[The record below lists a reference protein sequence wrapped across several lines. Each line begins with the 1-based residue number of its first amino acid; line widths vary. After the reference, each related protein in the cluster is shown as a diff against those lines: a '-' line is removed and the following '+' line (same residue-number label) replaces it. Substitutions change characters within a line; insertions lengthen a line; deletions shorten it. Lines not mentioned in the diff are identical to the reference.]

1 MDIVPYGGWRRCV
14 RLSDGEHELVAT
26 LEVGPRVIRFAF
38 VGGRNAFVEYPAQLG
53 KTGGTEYR
61 SYGGHRLWTAPEV
74 RGRTNLPDN
83 APVELNQDQGWI
95 VLTAPVEG
103 QSFLQRELRLRLH
116 EGTAQVEHR
125 VYNRGLYAVELA
137 PWAIT
142 VMAAG
147 GVGLFPQEPPV
158 PHAERVLPVRPL
170 VLWGYTEMADARWT
184 WGPRLVRLRQTDAP
198 SFQKVG
204 ALVTEG
210 WAGYHHQD
218 QLFLK
223 RFPCDTTARYP
234 DFGCNFE
241 MFTRHDMLEIES
253 LGPAAA
259 IPPGGFVTH
268 PEAWR
273 LVRGLALPADDA
285 AAAELL
291 HPLATA
297 LLLP

>member
-1 MDIVPYGGWRRCV
+1 MDIVPYGGWQRCV
-14 RLSDGEHELVAT
+14 RLRDGELELHAT
-26 LEVGPRVIRFAF
+26 LEVGPRVIRFGFA
-38 VGGRNAFVEYPAQLG
+38 GERNALVEYPAQLG
-53 KTGGTEYR
+53 KTGGSEYR

-83 APVELNQDQGWI
+83 APVELREDDGWC
-95 VLTAPVEG
+95 VLTAPVEAG
-103 QSFLQRELRLRLH
+103 TFLQRELRLRLRD
-116 EGTAQVEHR
+116 GTAQVEHR

-147 GVGLFPQEPPV
+147 GVGLFPQEPFLA
-158 PHAERVLPVRPL
+158 HAERVLPVRPL
-170 VLWGYTEMADARWT
+170 VLWGYTDMADPRWT
-184 WGPRLVRLRQTDAP
+184 WGRRLVRLRQTPAT

-204 ALVTEG
+204 ALVTAG
-210 WAGYHHQD
+210 WAGYHHTD

-223 RFPCDTTARYP
+223 RFPCDPEARYP

-253 LGPAAA
+253 LGPTTAIAA
-259 IPPGGFVTH
+259 GGFAAH

-273 LVRGLALPADDA
+273 LIRGVALPSADDA
-285 AAAELL
+285 AADLIA
-291 HPLATA
+291 PLTA
-297 LLLP
+297 GIRLP